1 MHIVVIF
8 YNIGGYHAA
17 RLREASLA
25 CQQKGWNL
33 TAIEVTD
40 NTSDRP
46 WGDVKNLTTFPL
58 KTLLPIGTTPKSV
71 DRGPF
76 SQVAASSITSCLANL
91 KPNFVAI
98 PGWGFPVS
106 RAALS
111 WCRKNKIST
120 ILMSESKW
128 DDEPR
133 QWWKELLKSWL
144 YIKKYN
150 AALVGS
156 ESHKSYL
163 IKLGLASRK
172 IFFGYD
178 VVDNNYFDQ
187 TASRAKH
194 NPDDARKRQLNI
206 PVKPYFLAATRFIKR
221 KNVVRLIEAFAAY
234 CQEINQEEAWDL
246 VICGSGPEE
255 SKIRQ
260 VIQDNHLEN
269 KIHLPGFI
277 PYDSLGD
284 WYGLA
289 NAFIHPALQ
298 EQWGLVVNEAMAAG
312 LPVIVSNRCGCFEEL
327 IIERVNGF
335 GFDPENSQQLTNLML
350 TVSSPNCDREK
361 IGKAALQHIQN
372 FAPERFAHG
381 LVEAVEYVVTH

>member
-1 MHIVVIF
+1 MHIVVLF

-25 CQQKGWNL
+25 CKKKGWNL

-46 WGDVKNLTTFPL
+46 WGDVKNFTTFPL
-58 KTLLPIGTTPKSV
+58 KTLFPIGTTPKSV
-71 DRGPF
+71 DRSPF
-76 SQVAASSITSCLANL
+76 SRVAASLIASCLANL
-91 KPNFVAI
+91 KPDLVVI

-111 WCRKNKIST
+111 WCRKHKIPT

-133 QWWKELLKSWL
+133 QWWKELIKSWL
-144 YIKKYN
+144 YIRKYN
-150 AALVGS
+150 TALVGS
-156 ESHKSYL
+156 QSHKDYL
-163 IKLGLASRK
+163 TKLGLSSRK

-187 TASRAKH
+187 AASRAKH

-221 KNVVRLIEAFAAY
+221 KNVVRLIEAFGTY
-234 CQEINQEEAWDL
+234 CQEVNQEEVWDL

-269 KIHLPGFI
+269 KVHLPGFI
-277 PYDSLGD
+277 TYDSLGD

-312 LPVIVSNRCGCFEEL
+312 LPVLVSNRCGCFDEL
-327 IIERVNGF
+327 IIEGVNGF
-335 GFDPENSQQLTNLML
+335 GFDPENSRQLTNLMV
-350 TVSSPNCDREK
+350 TVSSPSCDREN
-361 IGKAALQHIQN
+361 IGKAALKHIQN

-381 LVEAVEYVVTH
+381 LVEAVEYAVTH